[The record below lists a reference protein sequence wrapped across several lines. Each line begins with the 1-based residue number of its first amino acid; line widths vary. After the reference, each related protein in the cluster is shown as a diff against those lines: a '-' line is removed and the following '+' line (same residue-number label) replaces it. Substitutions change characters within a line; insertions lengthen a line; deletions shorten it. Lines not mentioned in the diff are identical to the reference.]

1 MSDWTPPPGTK
12 ITQPWINADDPRYK
26 WTTGADVQET
36 WRKQGWVPPSA
47 ALPPPPPEKFIEIK
61 PLRRVR

>member
-12 ITQPWINADDPRYK
+12 ITRPWINADDPRYK

-36 WRKQGWVPPSA
+36 WRKQGWTAPSA
-47 ALPPPPPEKFIEIK
+47 SLPPPPPEKVIE

>member
-1 MSDWTPPPGTK
+1 MTHWTPPPGTK
-12 ITQPWINADDPRYK
+12 IVMPSLLVTNAKFKPSR
-26 WTTGADVQET
+26 GSDVQET

-47 ALPPPPPEKFIEIK
+47 SLPPPPPEKVIE